1 MQAKNHSVRM
11 IGLLVLGLLVAPYTV
26 LWEPAEAQAA
36 GEPVIRFVDPPPG
49 EQRYTMTGDPI
60 DEITM
65 DVAVEFPII
74 ETPCAGTNP
83 PVYTST
89 LEVYVLRLLDS
100 EIQEAWAVDT
110 TSGWTWTGTAPDR
123 VEGQVT
129 IGGPGSDQNRSR
141 YCISVCIS
149 NASGKKCERGG
160 CFRAEIP
167 VAEFTA
173 AVYDARGTSFS
184 QGGAGCALIPYPDI
198 AIPLIN
204 QAMAATEF
212 SVFVPS
218 GDGMAGGAGTVS
230 FERIPLIGNVYMPA
244 SLNEV
249 ANDVNLA
256 EASVSGI
263 DLSWTGF
270 PGTNCSISGK
280 ADGILLG
287 EVSPGQ
293 DLDGSLRVYDILVGP
308 GGGAGTC
315 ELVAAPTCEFN
326 IWFDGKAPN

>member
-1 MQAKNHSVRM
+1 M

-26 LWEPAEAQAA
+26 PWEPAEAQAA
-36 GEPVIRFVDPPPG
+36 GEPVIVFVSPPPG
-49 EQRYTMTGDPI
+49 DELRYTRTEDPI
-60 DEITM
+60 DPAITV
-65 DVAVEFPII
+65 DVAVAFPIV
-74 ETPCAGTNP
+74 ETPCAGANP
-83 PVYTST
+83 PVDTST
-89 LEVYVLRLLDS
+89 LEVYVVRWLDS
-100 EIQEAWAVDT
+100 EVLESWAVDT
-110 TSGWTWTGTAPDR
+110 SSGWTWTATAPDR

-129 IGGPGSDQNRSR
+129 IGGPDSGQNRSR
-141 YCISVCIS
+141 YSVSVCIR
-149 NASGKKCERGG
+149 NAVGRKCGNG
-160 CFRAEIP
+160 YFRVEFP

-184 QGGAGCALIPYPDI
+184 QGGAGCALIPIPDV

-218 GDGMAGGAGTVS
+218 GAGMAGGAGTVS
-230 FERIPLIGNVYMPA
+230 FDQIPLIGSIYMPA

-249 ANDVNLA
+249 ANEVDLA

-270 PGTNCSISGK
+270 PGTNCLISGK
-280 ADGILLG
+280 ADGSLLG

-293 DLDGSLRVYDILVGP
+293 DLDGSLRVYDIQVGP
-308 GGGAGTC
+308 GVGAGTC
-315 ELVAAPTCEFN
+315 ELLAAPTCEFN
-326 IWFDGKAPN
+326 IWFDGKTPD